1 MTKTSLEQTLG
12 ILDDFP
18 PLSEAQFS
26 NYSNKDSIDIVD
38 WQQNNVDFTLIV

>member
-1 MTKTSLEQTLG
+1 M
-12 ILDDFP
+12 IFP